1 MRNFLK
7 AQAYFIKKDTMFRG
21 ISLMFLVASAV
32 LAFWVGGKNN
42 FEVINPAQPLI
53 LLTQL
58 SLFLYFVIPTYVCF
72 FATEGYE
79 YGSIKLVLA
88 SGQSRF
94 AYITGKY
101 ISVLNFIFVW
111 LIQFFGVY
119 YVCYMAAALFTGS
132 AIGND
137 GLKTDM
143 LQIIRVLGLNV
154 LYLSAYA
161 VLILMVG
168 IFIRRTASAVVATL
182 LVIFGDFIFSGYC
195 REASSLLLRELSG
208 YTLTTQIMKFS
219 GVYVVNSQQVVLSG
233 MKSVV
238 EVLVIP
244 LVIIVICM
252 SITYFSFGRRDI
264 HA

>member
-1 MRNFLK
+1 MLNFLK

-21 ISLMFLVASAV
+21 ISLLFFIASAV

-42 FEVINPAQPLI
+42 FEIINLAQPLI

-72 FATEGYE
+72 LATEGYE

-101 ISVLNFIFVW
+101 ISALNFIFVW
-111 LIQFFGVY
+111 VIQFFGVY
-119 YVCYMAAALFTGS
+119 YVCYMSAALISGS
-132 AIGND
+132 VIGNG
-137 GLKTDM
+137 GLKTDAI
-143 LQIIRVLGLNV
+143 QVIRVLGLNV

-161 VLILMVG
+161 VLIIMVG
-168 IFIRRTASAVVATL
+168 IFIRRTASAVVATF
-182 LVIFGDFIFSGYC
+182 LVIFGDFLITGYC
-195 REASSLLLRELSG
+195 REASSALVRELSG

-219 GVYVVNSQQVVLSG
+219 GVYVVNSERVILSG
-233 MKSVV
+233 TKSVV

-244 LVIIVICM
+244 LVIIAICM